1 MSASSS
7 LGASAAAPATS
18 AHSAPEGAH
27 AVEPAASTRS
37 AEIAPPSIVDTEA
50 KTPLIESIRLL
61 KEQQKKMREEKTRI
75 QNELRNAERRRRR
88 LKKRARQLTD
98 DDLVEVLKMRQTP
111 EDDTATKD
119 MQIVTQSDGASSSSS
134 KD

>member
-1 MSASSS
+1 
-7 LGASAAAPATS
+7 
-18 AHSAPEGAH
+18 
-27 AVEPAASTRS
+27 
-37 AEIAPPSIVDTEA
+37 VDTEA

-75 QNELRNAERRRRR
+75 QKELRNAERRRRR

-119 MQIVTQSDGASSSSS
+119 MQLVTQSDGASSSSS